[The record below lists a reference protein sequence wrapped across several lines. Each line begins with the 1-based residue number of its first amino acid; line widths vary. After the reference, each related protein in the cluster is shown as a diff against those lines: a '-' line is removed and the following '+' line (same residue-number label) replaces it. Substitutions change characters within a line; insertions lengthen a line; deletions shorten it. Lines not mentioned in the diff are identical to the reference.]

1 MREYNTPVFLLRC
14 LELGLSMTDLELL
27 TVGTVYDMAT
37 EKANDSCDYPLQ
49 MTQEDY
55 DAF

>member
-1 MREYNTPVFLLRC
+1 MA
-14 LELGLSMTDLELL
+14 DLEFL

-37 EKANDSCDYPLQ
+37 EKANDSYDYPLQ

-55 DAF
+55 DALKWST

>member
-1 MREYNTPVFLLRC
+1 M
-14 LELGLSMTDLELL
+14 ELGLSISELDML

-37 EKANDSCDYPLQ
+37 EKANDSYDYPVQ